1 MSLREVFFNTHQA
14 CKNRMP
20 PKRKMF
26 TNVGLLLVVA
36 PVAVVIVSPYL
47 WMITASL
54 KERGHVAEPPFL
66 FPIDFHF
73 ENYIHAWNGAPFAR
87 YYMNTIFVAVAI
99 VLSRII
105 IGSLAAYAFSFLR
118 FRGRDTIFI
127 LYLSSMMIPFY
138 AIVIPLY
145 LLMRDLGW
153 FNQYQALIVPRM
165 IDAFSILL
173 LRQSFIGIPQD
184 YLAAARIDGCNHW
197 QTLWR
202 IVFPMSRPTVL
213 TVIIF
218 SFLFVWNDFFWPL
231 LVANDTNMRLIQT
244 GLQAFT
250 GRYLTEW
257 TYWMAGTVLTTIPPI
272 VLFLL
277 AQKQFISG
285 MAQSGL
291 KA

>member
-1 MSLREVFFNTHQA
+1 MTVIPRQKTLSFRVAT
-14 CKNRMP
+14 
-20 PKRKMF
+20 KRKIL
-26 TNVGLLLVVA
+26 TNVGLMLVIIPIALL
-36 PVAVVIVSPYL
+36 IISPYL

-66 FPIDFHF
+66 IPNEYHF
-73 ENYIHAWNGAPFAR
+73 ENYVQAWQGAPFAR
-87 YYMNTIFVAVAI
+87 YYLNTLIVAI
-99 VLSRII
+99 ATVLSRII

-118 FRGRDTIFI
+118 FWGRDTIFI
-127 LYLSSMMIPFY
+127 LYLSTMMIPFY

-145 LLMRDLGW
+145 LLMRDLQW

-173 LRQSFIGIPQD
+173 LRQAFIGIPRD

-202 IVFPMSRPTVL
+202 VVFPMSRPTVL
-213 TVIIF
+213 TVVIF

-250 GRYLTEW
+250 GQYLTEW
-257 TYWMAGTVLTTIPPI
+257 TLWMAGTVLTTIPPI
-272 VLFLL
+272 VLFLF

-285 MAQSGL
+285 MARSGL